1 MEICTFSL
9 VFNAGNDTLYLRR
22 DVIQSSIFALSVPN
36 EKGQTNELSITP
48 VCQKFDEE
56 RI

>member
-9 VFNAGNDTLYLRR
+9 VFNAGNDTFYLRR

-36 EKGQTNELSITP
+36 EKGQTNELSIPP

>member
-9 VFNAGNDTLYLRR
+9 VFNAGNDTFYLRR
-22 DVIQSSIFALSVPN
+22 DVIQSSIFALCVPN